1 MDKREISSKI
11 LQSKIFLKAPKS
23 SALLRYLV
31 KADLE
36 GNYLKENIIDIEFFG
51 GDLEGDKTNA
61 RVRVNVYNLRKKL
74 NIYYASEG
82 KEDAWRL
89 IIDKGQ
95 YGIRYAKVSSI
106 KKKTKNINLWQL
118 LPYLGLLLVLL
129 YFFVSNSNLNA
140 PKIWKD
146 YFKNDFKTTMFIGD
160 AYSLYGKTITGG
172 QGVTRDF
179 KINNATEYYNFIEKN
194 TEYKDLL
201 KPAPYSYITGM
212 GAYAANNISRVF
224 SKYTKSFS
232 IRFASKTTYNDLK
245 EGNIIYVGP
254 FHKRSKFATLFNNE
268 NSHFKISDTTLEMV
282 NIPNKKDSVLN
293 LINTAPD
300 MEYAIVSRS
309 KSLNAKEQFLFFS
322 NHDIGVLSTV
332 EYFSNKDSLA
342 VFTKKYLKGKDNFT
356 AVYKVFGKDRTNMK
370 MQTICVV
377 PF

>member
-1 MDKREISSKI
+1 MDKKEISSKI

-31 KADLE
+31 QADLE
-36 GNYLKENIIDIEFFG
+36 GSYLKENIIDIEFFG
-51 GDLEGDKTNA
+51 GNLEADKTNA

-74 NIYYASEG
+74 EVYYASQG
-82 KEDAWRL
+82 KEDTWRL

-95 YGIRYAKVSSI
+95 YGIRYVKVSSL
-106 KKKTKNINLWQL
+106 KKNTKSISFWQV

-129 YFFVSNSNLNA
+129 SFFVNNSLLNA
-140 PKIWKD
+140 PKVWRD

-160 AYSLYGKTITGG
+160 AYSLYGRTITGG
-172 QGVTRDF
+172 VGVTRDF
-179 KINNATEYYNFIEKN
+179 KINNATEYYDFIEINKK
-194 TEYKDLL
+194 YKDLL
-201 KPAPYSYITGM
+201 KPSPYSYITGM

-224 SKYTKSFS
+224 SKYTKSFT
-232 IRFASKTTYNDLK
+232 IRFASKTTYDDLK

-254 FHKRSKFATLFNNE
+254 FHRRQKFTTLFNNE
-268 NSHFKISDTTLEMV
+268 NRHFKISDTTLQMV
-282 NIPNKKDSVLN
+282 NIPNKKDSVIHLT
-293 LINTAPD
+293 NTPPD

-322 NHDIGVLSTV
+322 NHDIGVLATV
-332 EYFSNKDSLA
+332 EFFSNKDSLA
-342 VFTKKYLKGKDNFT
+342 VFTSKYLKNKDNFT

-370 MQTICVV
+370 KETICVV